1 MFENHKAPEADKI
14 LRVMK
19 MFAEDTRADKIDL
32 GVGVYRTPE
41 GRTPVLAAVKQA
53 EARLLE
59 SQETKGY
66 VALAGDPG
74 FHGAMRDLA
83 LGDAVAAGRV
93 AGLAT
98 PGGTGAVRQAF
109 ELIRIARP
117 EAVVHCSAPTWP
129 NHESILDTLQM
140 PWRSYRYYDA
150 ATGGVD
156 RDGMLEDLSQ
166 VAAGDVVLLHG
177 CCHNPTG
184 ADLAPE
190 DWSAI
195 AETLLKAGAVPMVD
209 LAYQGFGLGLEE
221 DVAGLRRLASA
232 VPEMLLTISASKNFG
247 LYRDRVGVL
256 LAVAETPAVAAPV
269 QDTMAWLNRQAYAFP
284 PDHGARV
291 VTEILGDAGLRALW
305 EEELAGMCG
314 RVRSMR
320 VALAE
325 ALRAETGHA
334 KFDFLLGHH
343 GMFSRL
349 PASPEQVAALREAH
363 AVYMIG
369 DGRIN
374 MAGLVPD
381 NVAPAARAIAVVL
394 E

>member
-1 MFENHKAPEADKI
+1 MFENHQAPEADKI

-19 MFAEDTRADKIDL
+19 MFAEDPRPGKIDL

-66 VALAGDPG
+66 VALAGDPA
-74 FHGAMRDLA
+74 FHGAMRELA
-83 LGDAVAAGRV
+83 LGGAVDPGRV

-109 ELIRIARP
+109 ELIRIVRP
-117 EAVVHCSAPTWP
+117 DAVVHCSAPTWP
-129 NHESILDTLQM
+129 NHEAILDTLEI

-150 ATGGVD
+150 ETGGLD
-156 RDGMLEDLSQ
+156 REGMLEDLSQ
-166 VAAGDVVLLHG
+166 VSAGDVVLLHG

-184 ADLAPE
+184 ADLAAE
-190 DWSAI
+190 DWDAI
-195 AETLLKAGAVPMVD
+195 AKVLLKRGAVPMVD

-221 DVAGLRRLASA
+221 DVAGLRRLAAA
-232 VPEMLLTISASKNFG
+232 VPELLLTISASKNFG

-256 LAVAETPAVAAPV
+256 LAMTETPSFAMPV
-269 QDTMAWLNRQAYAFP
+269 QDTLAWLNRQAYAFP

-291 VTEILGDAGLRALW
+291 VTEILGDAGLRSLW
-305 EEELAGMCG
+305 EEELAGMRG
-314 RVRSMR
+314 RVRGMR
-320 VALAE
+320 EALAE
-325 ALRAETGHA
+325 ALRIETGCEN
-334 KFDFLLGHH
+334 FDFLLRHH

-349 PASPEQVAALREAH
+349 PASPEQVDALRQTH

-381 NVAPAARAIAVVL
+381 TVIPAARAIATIL
-394 E
+394 G